1 MFGLL
6 ASKVRFNSYILVLKL
21 VHAYPLDNDGP
32 IFRVISSQFL
42 LNCTSKPQENSMDQQ
57 LPEQPNFTPSK
68 ADDEITL
75 KDIILK
81 IQEWFSIVWPHRTK
95 IIALSLAIGLAAAL
109 YTKFTSKPTYTASY
123 QLFFQEESG
132 GLSGAMRLASSF
144 GLGVGGG
151 SASSSA
157 TVQEF
162 ITSRNN
168 IAHAMVKELEGGRLI
183 DRYYAGAEAEDEEFA
198 EEFASNFG
206 ANQRYTDSVITQ
218 VYLAFNEGVLGA
230 AFDEESGVLAF
241 SATTYDE
248 SFTYDLATQLVQNT
262 EAQFKDWKRQKG
274 LNAVSAFQGKVDSLE
289 LALDVTLRK
298 LGEYQDQN
306 NSLISAVDKMEQM
319 RLTIDMEALK
329 VAYGEYIKGL
339 EMSKAELMNLEGPFK
354 YFDEPI
360 FPLQKDKGSAAKAGV
375 FGSIITGFLLV
386 LFFIGRVEASNIMAD

>member
-1 MFGLL
+1 MQE
-6 ASKVRFNSYILVLKL
+6 STN
-21 VHAYPLDNDGP
+21 P
-32 IFRVISSQFL
+32 SS
-42 LNCTSKPQENSMDQQ
+42 NQES
-57 LPEQPNFTPSK
+57 
-68 ADDEITL
+68 DEITL

-81 IQEWFSIVWPHRTK
+81 IQEWWSIVWPQRTG
-95 IIALSLAIGLAAAL
+95 IIALSLAIGLIAAL
-109 YTKFTSKPTYTASY
+109 YTKFIAKPTYTASY

-144 GLGVGGG
+144 GLGGGVG

-168 IAHAMVKELEGGRLI
+168 IAHAMTADLENGRLI
-183 DRYYAGAEAEDEEFA
+183 DRYYAYSMEEDEEFA
-198 EEFASNFG
+198 DEFKAMFG
-206 ANQRYTDSVITQ
+206 ANQRYTDSVLTQ

-230 AFDEESGVLAF
+230 TFDEESGVLGF
-241 SATTYDE
+241 YVTTYDE
-248 SFTYDLATQLVQNT
+248 AFTYDLATQLVQNT
-262 EAQFKDWKRQKG
+262 ESQFKDWKRQKG
-274 LNAVSAFQGKVDSLE
+274 LSAVRAFQGKVDSLE
-289 LALDVTLRK
+289 IALDATLRR

-319 RLTIDMEALK
+319 RLTIDMESLK
-329 VAYGEYIKGL
+329 VAYGEYVKGL

-375 FGSIITGFLLV
+375 FGSVITGFLLV
-386 LFFIGRVEASNIMAD
+386 LFFIGRVEARNIMAD

>member
-1 MFGLL
+1 
-6 ASKVRFNSYILVLKL
+6 VLKL

-57 LPEQPNFTPSK
+57 LPQQPNSSQPM

-81 IQEWFSIVWPHRTK
+81 IQQWWAIVWPK
-95 IIALSLAIGLAAAL
+95 KNLIVAISLLIGLSAAL
-109 YTKFTSKPTYTASY
+109 YTKFLTQPTYTASY

-144 GLGVGGG
+144 GLGGGGG

-157 TVQEF
+157 TVQEY

-168 IAHAMVKELEGGRLI
+168 IAHAMTAELENGRLI
-183 DRYYAGAEAEDEEFA
+183 DRYYQEAIEEDEEFA
-198 EEFASNFG
+198 QEFTSKFG
-206 ANQRYTDSVITQ
+206 ANQRYTDSVLIQ
-218 VYLAFNEGVLGA
+218 VALGFNEGVLGA
-230 AFDEESGVLAF
+230 SFDEESGVLGF
-241 SATTYDE
+241 SVVTYDE
-248 SFTYDLATQLVQNT
+248 SFTYDLATLLVENT
-262 EAQFKDWKRQKG
+262 EAQFKDWKKEKG
-274 LNAVSAFQGKVDSLE
+274 LAAVAAFQKKVDSLE
-289 LALDVTLRK
+289 LSLDATLRR

-354 YFDEPI
+354 YFDEPV

>member
-1 MFGLL
+1 
-6 ASKVRFNSYILVLKL
+6 
-21 VHAYPLDNDGP
+21 
-32 IFRVISSQFL
+32 
-42 LNCTSKPQENSMDQQ
+42 MDQQ
-57 LPEQPNFTPSK
+57 LPQQPNFTPSK

-95 IIALSLAIGLAAAL
+95 IIAFSLTIGLMAAL
-109 YTKFTSKPTYTASY
+109 YTKFIAKPTYTASY

-144 GLGVGGG
+144 GLGGMGG

-157 TVQEF
+157 TVQEY

-168 IAHAMVKELEGGRLI
+168 IAHAMTAELENGRLI
-183 DRYYAGAEAEDEEFA
+183 DRYYQEAIEEDEEFA
-198 EEFASNFG
+198 QEFTSKFG
-206 ANQRYTDSVITQ
+206 ANQRYTDSVLIQ
-218 VYLAFNEGVLGA
+218 VAIGFNEGVLGA
-230 AFDEESGVLAF
+230 SFDEESGVLGF
-241 SATTYDE
+241 SVVTYDE
-248 SFTYDLATQLVQNT
+248 SFTYDLATLLVENT
-262 EAQFKDWKRQKG
+262 ESQFKDWKKEKG
-274 LNAVSAFQGKVDSLE
+274 LAAVAAFQKKVDSLE
-289 LALDVTLRK
+289 LSLDATLRR

-319 RLTIDMEALK
+319 RLTIDMESLK

-354 YFDEPI
+354 YFDEPV

-375 FGSIITGFLLV
+375 FGSVITGFLLV

>member
-1 MFGLL
+1 
-6 ASKVRFNSYILVLKL
+6 VLKL

-109 YTKFTSKPTYTASY
+109 YTKFIKLPTYTASY
-123 QLFFQEESG
+123 RLFFQEESG

-144 GLGVGGG
+144 GLVGGG
-151 SASSSA
+151 GSTSSSA
-157 TVQEF
+157 TVQEY

-168 IAHAMVKELEGGRLI
+168 IAYAMTAELENGRLI
-183 DRYYAGAEAEDEEFA
+183 DRYYQQAIEENEEFA
-198 EEFASNFG
+198 QEFTSKFG
-206 ANQRYTDSVITQ
+206 ANQRYTDSVLIQ
-218 VYLAFNEGVLGA
+218 VALGFNEGMLGA
-230 AFDEESGVLAF
+230 SFDEESGVLGF
-241 SATTYDE
+241 SVVTYNE
-248 SFTYDLATQLVQNT
+248 SFTYDLATLLVENT
-262 EAQFKDWKRQKG
+262 EAQFKDWKKEKG
-274 LNAVSAFQGKVDSLE
+274 LAAVAAFQKKVDSLE
-289 LALDVTLRK
+289 LSLDATLRR

-319 RLTIDMEALK
+319 RLTIDMESLK

-354 YFDEPI
+354 YFDEPV

-375 FGSIITGFLLV
+375 FGSVITGFLLV

>member
-1 MFGLL
+1 
-6 ASKVRFNSYILVLKL
+6 
-21 VHAYPLDNDGP
+21 
-32 IFRVISSQFL
+32 
-42 LNCTSKPQENSMDQQ
+42 MDQQ
-57 LPEQPNFTPSK
+57 LPQQPNSSQPK

-81 IQEWFSIVWPHRTK
+81 IQQWWAIVWPK
-95 IIALSLAIGLAAAL
+95 KNLIIAISLLIGLSAAL
-109 YTKFTSKPTYTASY
+109 YTKFIAKPTYTASY

-144 GLGVGGG
+144 GLGGGGG

-168 IAHAMVKELEGGRLI
+168 IAHAMTAKLENGRLI
-183 DRYYAGAEAEDEEFA
+183 DRYYQEAIEEDEEFA
-198 EEFASNFG
+198 QEFTSKFG
-206 ANQRYTDSVITQ
+206 INQRYTDSVLIEAA
-218 VYLAFNEGVLGA
+218 LGFNEGVLGA
-230 AFDEESGVLAF
+230 SFDEESGVLGF
-241 SATTYDE
+241 SVVTYNE
-248 SFTYDLATQLVQNT
+248 SFTYDLATLLVENT
-262 EAQFKDWKRQKG
+262 EAQFKDWKKEKG
-274 LNAVSAFQGKVDSLE
+274 LAAVAAFQKKVDSLE
-289 LALDVTLRK
+289 LSLDATLRR

-360 FPLQKDKGSAAKAGV
+360 FPLQKDKGSAAIAGV